1 MATFRVGV
9 GSFNIKDGSV
19 GIGTEGTGHGNLR
32 VEGTVKSTNIDVLG
46 VSTFTRYSGFNA
58 DEVKVSNRDLTLSGE
73 YSTTGDVVVE
83 SGASLTVG
91 LGSTACIGT
100 VESINVRNH
109 FSVPSGNTAQRN
121 ESSGYSEGVIRYNSD
136 IQTMEFFDGS
146 EWKQFTCVADIEDDA
161 SVLYHISPSTSS
173 RAVIYQ
179 GYQPSYYPDM
189 IDFLQITT
197 LGNTQSFGDQ
207 NGGAARDRHGC
218 GSDTRGVFGGG
229 ISPGGGRFDAIEYV
243 TLQSQGNGIDFG
255 DLTQGEGHGT
265 SCSSHTRGLF
275 GGGYQPSLNNT
286 VNFIQIQTLGDALDF
301 GDLQLATGYG
311 GSGASPTRAI
321 FAGGSYNAPS
331 DLPSDRTEFFTFA
344 TKGNGTDFGGLSVAR
359 FRPTGCGANL
369 SVFSFGSMSGN
380 TGQARG
386 IDQTNAVSL
395 GRSVSFGDLSIGDI
409 ISGFSSGNKT
419 RVVMGGG
426 QGGGTTPVF
435 QQNRIDFITIATSG
449 NSQDFGDMAMPTAFC
464 NSTSDTHG
472 GIGGY

>member
-9 GSFNIKDGSV
+9 GSFNINDGSV
-19 GIGTEGTGHGNLR
+19 GIGTEGSGHGNLK
-32 VEGTVKSTNIDVLG
+32 VEGTLKSTNLDVLG

-121 ESSGYSEGVIRYNSD
+121 ESAGYSEGVIRYNSD

-146 EWKQFTCVADIEDDA
+146 EWKQFTCVADIGDDA

-218 GSDTRGVFGGG
+218 
-229 ISPGGGRFDAIEYV
+229 
-243 TLQSQGNGIDFG
+243 
-255 DLTQGEGHGT
+255 
-265 SCSSHTRGLF
+265 
-275 GGGYQPSLNNT
+275 
-286 VNFIQIQTLGDALDF
+286 
-301 GDLQLATGYG
+301 
-311 GSGASPTRAI
+311 
-321 FAGGSYNAPS
+321 
-331 DLPSDRTEFFTFA
+331 
-344 TKGNGTDFGGLSVAR
+344 
-359 FRPTGCGANL
+359 
-369 SVFSFGSMSGN
+369 
-380 TGQARG
+380 
-386 IDQTNAVSL
+386 
-395 GRSVSFGDLSIGDI
+395 
-409 ISGFSSGNKT
+409 
-419 RVVMGGG
+419 
-426 QGGGTTPVF
+426 
-435 QQNRIDFITIATSG
+435 
-449 NSQDFGDMAMPTAFC
+449 
-464 NSTSDTHG
+464 
-472 GIGGY
+472 